1 MAYSRNN
8 NNGGGISDGD
18 KGDITVSS
26 SGATWTVDNSAI
38 TNAKINDVDATKV
51 TQSATNRFV
60 TDTEKSTWN
69 GKANS
74 VHTHSISD
82 VTNLQTSLD
91 AKQSTLSAAS
101 STVNGYLTSTDWSTF
116 NGKQDAL
123 GFTAVANTRTIS
135 TTAPLS
141 GGGDL
146 SANRTLSITQA
157 SSSVNGY
164 LSSADWSTFNSK
176 LSSLTSSSAFITAE
190 VTISAANLADIT
202 GASVSLAAGT
212 WMLFGTINGRAVN
225 TTFII
230 NAAITDGANAIIAES
245 TQNVPASGTANVNSW
260 GSVSIFAI
268 VSPASTTTYKLRAAR
283 GFTSIVSSWIASDG
297 IGLNSN
303 NASDNSDKSTGIF
316 ALKIA

>member
-1 MAYSRNN
+1 MGYQRNN
-8 NNGGGISDGD
+8 NSGGVSAGD
-18 KGDITVSS
+18 KGDITVAAN
-26 SGATWTVDNSAI
+26 GTWTIDNLAV

-69 GKANS
+69 GK
-74 VHTHSISD
+74 
-82 VTNLQTSLD
+82 
-91 AKQSTLSAAS
+91 
-101 STVNGYLTSTDWSTF
+101 
-116 NGKQDAL
+116 QDAL
-123 GFTAVANTRTIS
+123 GFTAVANTRSIS
-135 TTAPLS
+135 TTSPLS

-146 SANRTLSITQA
+146 SANRTLSISQA
-157 SSSVNGY
+157 NASTNGF
-164 LSSADWSTFNSK
+164 LSSGDWSTFNSK

-190 VTISAANLADIT
+190 VSINAANYADIT

-230 NAAITDGANAIIAES
+230 NAAITDGANAIIAEA
-245 TQNVPASGTANVNSW
+245 TQNVPASGSANVSSW

-283 GFTSIVSSWIASDG
+283 GFTSIISSWNASDG